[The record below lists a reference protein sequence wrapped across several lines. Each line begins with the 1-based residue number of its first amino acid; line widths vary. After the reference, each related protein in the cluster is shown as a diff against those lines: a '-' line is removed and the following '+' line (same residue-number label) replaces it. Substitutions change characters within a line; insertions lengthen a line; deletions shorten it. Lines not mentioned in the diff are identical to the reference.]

1 MRNMCMTMLTG
12 EHYAECLDRAA
23 KILGGHRQVQLE
35 YPSNWDLWYFP
46 EDKAYLVN
54 LFVPDPNYIFESHCE
69 DATTGYKKL
78 LSKTG

>member
-1 MRNMCMTMLTG
+1 MTMLTG

-46 EDKAYLVN
+46 EDKLPETAIKMALQDYEELN
-54 LFVPDPNYIFESHCE
+54 NCI
-69 DATTGYKKL
+69 TT
-78 LSKTG
+78 